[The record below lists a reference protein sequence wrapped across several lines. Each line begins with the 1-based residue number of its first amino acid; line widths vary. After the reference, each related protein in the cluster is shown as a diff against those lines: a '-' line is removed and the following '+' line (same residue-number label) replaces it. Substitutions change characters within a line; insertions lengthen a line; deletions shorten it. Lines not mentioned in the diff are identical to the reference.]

1 MKLHFLT
8 FWAINGAL
16 DSDRLRQQLWEMKQ
30 VGFDGAIFHPRYY
43 PGMPPFMGEEYLHIL
58 SETILEAKALGLE
71 FWIYDE
77 NGWPSAS
84 GDGRVLAQY
93 PDSQCQWLAW
103 KEGKVCLESRISFN
117 TFRRDEMQFFVHT
130 IYDGYRL
137 GLTREAFAYVTGF
150 FSDEVGF
157 LDGHGASIDKGGI
170 PWCEEAA
177 ERVRAE
183 LGEFRP
189 ELLFT
194 EGEGAADMRRHYW
207 QAITDVL
214 AESFYETVNGW
225 CERYGKRFT
234 AHLKGEENI
243 FFQIPCSGSCYPH
256 LMRINTPAVDALERY
271 PGNPYYPRIAS
282 SLARQFHDGQCLAE
296 ALGGSGWG
304 LTPADVEK
312 YIDWLAG
319 CGINRF
325 AFHLWQYDRSS
336 ASVRDW
342 PPNIPQ
348 GLNWREAMPTLIA
361 HMKAKWAAH
370 ERAPKVLLVAPV
382 RGCMSC
388 FEPRE
393 SMVLNEHNGDGVPD
407 TPAGRI
413 SRKFS
418 ALTEMLHQSGVDFN
432 VTEERLIEQHGVVSQ
447 GKLTLG
453 HSTYATV
460 ITGDGC
466 QWEKPDVLSGVR
478 SLRAADLTWRYA
490 GVAGCNQ
497 LPLTWA
503 ADMHAHVRLTAPLS
517 GLRIRV
523 LDAVESLTVNGVE
536 LQGIQ
541 QADGWYYA
549 IPDALLECRE
559 IYLRIRP
566 LAEGEQCPFAFVEGM
581 FLVKN
586 DLPYMLK
593 DNRQWQAE
601 DSFSL
606 APMQGEID
614 CADLI
619 GAGFPFCRDGVE
631 VSALRYVD
639 AKGILK
645 LGQPDAD
652 AAFVKAGDTAQWVW
666 GENWCVE
673 TYLPEGFHPVTLRL
687 IPSTFNTYGPHH
699 YYQGD
704 WHLTSPA
711 QYMGEKNFADAGD
724 APTFTHVPQWHLVRF
739 GIR

>member
-1 MKLHFLT
+1 MELRFLT
-8 FWAINGAL
+8 FWAINDAL
-16 DSDRLRQQLWEMKQ
+16 DSDRLKRQLREMKQ
-30 VGFDGAIFHPRYY
+30 AGFDGAIFHPRYY
-43 PGMPPFMGEEYLHIL
+43 PGTPPFMGEEYLHIL
-58 SETILEAKALGLE
+58 SGTILEAKALDLE

-93 PDSQCQWLAW
+93 PDSQCQWLVM
-103 KEGKVCLESRISFN
+103 KEGEVCLESRTSFS
-117 TFRRDEMQFFVHT
+117 TFRRDEMQFFVQT

-137 GLTREAFAYVTGF
+137 GLAPEAFDYVTGF

-189 ELLFT
+189 ELLFR
-194 EGEGAADMRRHYW
+194 ESNGSAELRWHYW
-207 QAITDVL
+207 QAMTDVL

-256 LMRINTPAVDALERY
+256 LKRINTPAVDALERY
-271 PGNPYYPRIAS
+271 PGNPYYPRIAG
-282 SLARQFHDGQCLAE
+282 SLARQFHDGVSLAE

-304 LTPADVEK
+304 LTPQDVEK

-348 GLNWREAMPTLIA
+348 GLNWRGAMPTLIA
-361 HMKAKWAAH
+361 RMKARWTAR
-370 ERAPKVLLVAPV
+370 ERAPKVLVVAPV
-382 RGCMSC
+382 RGCMAR
-388 FEPRE
+388 FDPRE
-393 SMVLNEHNGDGVPD
+393 AMVLNEHNGDGVPD

-413 SRKFS
+413 SRAFS
-418 ALTEMLHQSGVDFN
+418 ALTELLDQSGVDFD
-432 VTEERLIEQHGVVSQ
+432 VAEERLVEQYGIAAEGV
-447 GKLTLG
+447 LTLG
-453 HSTYATV
+453 NVSYTTV
-460 ITGDGC
+460 ITGEGC
-466 QWEKPDVLSGVR
+466 LWETPGILSGVR
-478 SLRAADLTWRYA
+478 CLRGADLSWRYV
-490 GVAGCNQ
+490 GMVGCNQ
-497 LPLTWA
+497 YPLGWDA
-503 ADMHAHVRLTAPLS
+503 SMHACIRLSAPLS
-517 GLRIRV
+517 GLRIRI
-523 LDAVESLTVNGVE
+523 LDAVKSLTVNGVE
-536 LQGIQ
+536 LSGVQLD
-541 QADGWYYA
+541 DGWYYA
-549 IPDALLECRE
+549 IPDALLEGGE
-559 IYLRIRP
+559 LNLSIRP
-566 LAEGEQCPFAFVEGM
+566 LKDGEQSPFAFVEGM
-581 FLVKN
+581 FLVKS
-586 DLPYMLK
+586 DLPCTSK
-593 DNRQWQAE
+593 DDRQWLAE
-601 DSFSL
+601 DCFCL
-606 APMQGEID
+606 TPVQGEID

-639 AKGILK
+639 ADGLLK

-652 AAFVKAGDTAQWVW
+652 AACVRAGETVQWIW
-666 GENWCVE
+666 GGDWC
-673 TYLPEGFHPVTLRL
+673 TNTCLPEGFHPVVLRL
-687 IPSTFNTYGPHH
+687 VPSTFNTYGPHH

-704 WHLTSPA
+704 RHLTSPA
-711 QYMGEKNFADAGD
+711 QYTGEKNFADAAD
-724 APTFTHVPQWHLVRF
+724 APEHTHVPQWHLVRF